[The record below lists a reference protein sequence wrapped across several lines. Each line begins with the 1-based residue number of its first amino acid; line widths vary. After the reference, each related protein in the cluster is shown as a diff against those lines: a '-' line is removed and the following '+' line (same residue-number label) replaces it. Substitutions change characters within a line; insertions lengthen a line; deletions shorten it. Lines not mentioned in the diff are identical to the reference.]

1 MTSPESPARDEVT
14 FAENLKALRK
24 AAGMSQEEF
33 ARAMTRR
40 GIKWYQATVYKVENG
55 ERQIQLGEAAA
66 AARILNVP
74 LQQMIRADPET
85 AVQLQRLRLKAWRLR
100 DARLKL
106 VDAVDDYDSART
118 ELVSAL
124 DNAVGLVPAE
134 ESEKLR
140 REASLEAI
148 HNFTEL
154 KRMTNPQVEEAGE

>member
-1 MTSPESPARDEVT
+1 MTPPEYPARAEAT

-66 AARILNVP
+66 AAQILNVP
-74 LQQMIRADPET
+74 LQQMINADTET
-85 AVQLQRLRLKAWRLR
+85 AVQLQRLRLKAWRLV
-100 DARLKL
+100 DARLKF
-106 VDAVDDYDSART
+106 VDAVDDYDAARR
-118 ELVSAL
+118 ELTSAL
-124 DNAVGLVPAE
+124 DDAVGLLPAE

-148 HNFTEL
+148 PNFAEL
-154 KRMTNPQVEEAGE
+154 KRMTNPQDEETRE